1 MLLASLVHRVASSGL
16 PDPARGIEK
25 DKRFV
30 LPDGAVWI
38 VTAFFGML
46 LPHLEHLH
54 NWVLH
59 VMVPALR
66 AHLDF
71 NAVLISFSPVQL
83 HAKVFSFTIPTDC
96 PKLVALHALL
106 RAEYPL
112 DHESIFPAMDLIEII
127 A

>member
-1 MLLASLVHRVASSGL
+1 MLLASLVHRVASPGL
-16 PDPARGIEK
+16 SDFAGGIEK
-25 DKRFV
+25 DERLV
-30 LPDGAVWI
+30 LPNGAVWI

-46 LPHLEHLH
+46 LTHVEHLH
-54 NWVLH
+54 DWVLH

-96 PKLVALHALL
+96 PKLVALHTLL

-112 DHESIFPAMDLIEII
+112 DLVSVLPACDLVEII